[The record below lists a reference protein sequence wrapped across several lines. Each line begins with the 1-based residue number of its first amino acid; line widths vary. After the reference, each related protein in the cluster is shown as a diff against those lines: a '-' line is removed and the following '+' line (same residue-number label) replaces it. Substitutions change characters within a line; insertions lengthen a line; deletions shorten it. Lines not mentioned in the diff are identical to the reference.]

1 MKVEVQNI
9 EPSHRPNVRAHV
21 SVVFSGDN
29 FKIAIN
35 DVRVLQNR
43 QGQFWVAMPTYSVQ
57 RNTGDIGFVPTVE
70 LNSLLNTEVS
80 LCVLAEFEKW
90 NNAGGTR

>member
-1 MKVEVQNI
+1 MKVEI
-9 EPSHRPNVRAHV
+9 LKLEPSHRPNVRAHV
-21 SVVFSGDN
+21 SVALSGES
-29 FKIAIN
+29 FKITIN

-70 LNSLLNTEVS
+70 LNSLLNTDVS
-80 LCVLAEFEKW
+80 LCVLAAFEKW
-90 NNAGGTR
+90 NAGGQR

>member
-1 MKVEVQNI
+1 MKVEIQKI

-21 SVVFSGDN
+21 SVVLSGES
-29 FKIAIN
+29 FKITIN

-43 QGQFWVAMPTYSVQ
+43 QGQFWVSMPTNSVP
-57 RNTGDIGFVPTVE
+57 RNTGDIGFIPTVE

-90 NNAGGTR
+90 NSAGETR

>member
-1 MKVEVQNI
+1 MKVEIQKI
-9 EPSHRPNVRAHV
+9 EPSKRPNVRAQV
-21 SVVFSGDN
+21 SIALSGES
-29 FKIAIN
+29 FKITIN

-43 QGQFWVAMPTYSVQ
+43 QGQFWVSMPTHSVP

-90 NNAGGTR
+90 NSAGGQR